1 MLKIIDAILGQMPER
16 ISLGDL
22 AELLASVGIDGP
34 DPQKLETSR
43 AFLRVAAEGGVLLV
57 SQDKQVRKL
66 PDGWERW
73 ITYSDDPYAPGYIH
87 HSHRRPGQ
95 VGEWQRYAVLSGPA
109 PDPLNLPAGVRQRQR
124 EEVTYGPDMVS
135 KEGFATFFGLLR
147 KEFERLGL
155 DSPLML
161 KWLGIAADDEESV
174 QVPECPDDENWD
186 VPQTFTTLDDHYEFY
201 NESSRR
207 TLTVK
212 SVKQSVGLS
221 MPRGNP
227 MSPRHLEGQVQIK
240 CPGLILR
247 PKGKN
252 TKTGVAAGAWQG
264 GVTSHRLS

>member
-1 MLKIIDAILGQMPER
+1 MPER

-43 AFLRVAAEGGVLLV
+43 AFLRAAADSGVLLV

-87 HSHRRPGQ
+87 HTHRRPGQ

-109 PDPLNLPAGVRQRQR
+109 PDPLNLPAGVRQRWR

-174 QVPECPDDENWD
+174 QVPEYSDEKWA
-186 VPQTFTTLDDHYEFY
+186 VPQAFTALHNHYEFY
-201 NESSRR
+201 NESTRAALS
-207 TLTVK
+207 VK
-212 SVKQSVGLS
+212 SATQSISLKI
-221 MPRGNP
+221 PRNNP
-227 MSPRHLEGQVQIK
+227 MSPRQLEGQVKIHR
-240 CPGLILR
+240 PDLILR